1 MWLIPSLYYQRFKC
15 YPRRTDVKCFRFE
28 INEMPWIK
36 VHHHLFLASAK
47 RAEQIQCN
55 MTPPIKT
62 DIMVENV
69 ILPLSLL
76 SSWRYVFISQKAYQE
91 SETRPESSVYTLMKG
106 SAIHGDEILD
116 TVEYAQP
123 SEVISSLNLCCI
135 AHAWVNHFKSFFSPF
150 CLGWRCD

>member
-1 MWLIPSLYYQRFKC
+1 
-15 YPRRTDVKCFRFE
+15 
-28 INEMPWIK
+28 
-36 VHHHLFLASAK
+36 
-47 RAEQIQCN
+47 
-55 MTPPIKT
+55 
-62 DIMVENV
+62 MVENV

-135 AHAWVNHFKSFFSPF
+135 AHAWVNHFKSFFPLF
-150 CLGWRCD
+150 V